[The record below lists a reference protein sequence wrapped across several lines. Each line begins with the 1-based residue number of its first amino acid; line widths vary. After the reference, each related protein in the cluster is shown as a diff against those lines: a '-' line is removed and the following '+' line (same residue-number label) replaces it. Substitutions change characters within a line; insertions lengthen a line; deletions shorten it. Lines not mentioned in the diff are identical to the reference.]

1 MKTNLP
7 VTDHEVALSPETLI
21 VSKTDL
27 KGLITYVNRDF
38 LQISG
43 FTENE
48 LIGESHNIVRHPD
61 MPVEAFADLWQTL
74 GQHRPWT
81 GYVKNRCK
89 NGDFYWV
96 EANVTPIWEG
106 GRVSGYMSVRRQADP
121 AVIRQVDEAYR
132 LFREQRQ
139 GGRRI
144 LRGAVVASGDG
155 LAGALRDMP
164 AASAFN
170 LIGLFVVAVLL
181 LLGFAGS
188 QLGAAAPVLA
198 VSAAGLG
205 FLALRQVAVGLLRP
219 LSTVSEIFRNIAA
232 GEYNNRLDFTRD
244 DEVGKVLQAMQA
256 MQIKLGCDVAEAR
269 RISEENLRIRI
280 GLDNVATNVMIA
292 DDGFNIIYMNRAI
305 NEMFAAAEADI
316 RKDLPGFSRAAL
328 IGASIDLFH
337 RHPAQQR
344 GMLKAL
350 ASTHRATIRLGGRT
364 FALAVTP
371 VTNERGLRLG
381 YAVEWLDRTAEVA
394 VEDEVAEI
402 VAAAA
407 RGDFSRRVDA
417 AGKHGFFL
425 RLANDLNRLLEIS
438 QQGLNDIAHVLGA
451 MAEGDLTKNI
461 AAEYDGTFGQLKDDA
476 NTTVARLREIVD
488 QIKVA
493 TDAITTAAQEIAA
506 GNQDLSSRTEEQAS
520 SLEETASSM
529 EQLTSTVRQNA
540 DNSRQASELAGNAQ
554 GIAVKGGEVVGQVV
568 QTMSAIHQSSSRIA
582 DIIGVIDGIA
592 FQTNI
597 LALNAAVE
605 AARAGEQGR
614 GFAVVATEV
623 RNLAQRSAAA
633 AKEIKELIADSV
645 DKVATGNRLAD
656 QAGRTMQEVVAS
668 IKRVASIM
676 VDISAA
682 SREQSAG
689 IDQVCLAVTQMD
701 EVTQQNAALVE
712 QAAAAAESLE
722 EQAQSLAQAVS
733 VFHVGAAPQRRVAP
747 PRRPL
752 AAPELPPPVN
762 SRGRSTERQMPPKV
776 PVQLDDE
783 WEEF

>member
-1 MKTNLP
+1 MKNNQP
-7 VTDHEVALSPETLI
+7 VTDKEVLLTPETLI

-27 KGLITYVNRDF
+27 KGRITYINRDF

-43 FTENE
+43 FAEAE
-48 LIGESHNIVRHPD
+48 LIGQSHNIVRHPD

-74 GQHRPWT
+74 AQNRPWT
-81 GYVKNRCK
+81 GFVKNRCK

-96 EANVTPIWEG
+96 RANVTPIWEDG
-106 GRVSGYMSVRRQADP
+106 KVTGYMSVRRLAEP
-121 AVIRQVDEAYR
+121 EITRQVDEVYR
-132 LFREQRQ
+132 QFREKRQ
-139 GGRRI
+139 GSLRI
-144 LRGAVVASGDG
+144 MRGSVISGSEGLGASV
-155 LAGALRDMP
+155 RDMS
-164 AASAFN
+164 AATAVN
-170 LIGLFVVAVLL
+170 LIALFVVAVLL
-181 LLGFAGS
+181 LLGFAGAY
-188 QLGAAAPVLA
+188 LGVIAPVLA
-198 VSAAGLG
+198 TVAAAIA
-205 FLALRQVAVGLLRP
+205 FFALQRTMAGVIRP
-219 LSTVSEIFRNIAA
+219 LGTVTDTFRRIAA
-232 GEYNNRLDFTRD
+232 GEYDNRFDFNRD
-244 DEVGKVLQAMQA
+244 DEVGKVLQSMQS

-292 DDGFNIIYMNRAI
+292 DDGLNIIYMNRAI
-305 NEMFAAAEADI
+305 HEMFAVAESDI
-316 RKDLPGFSRAAL
+316 RKDLPAFSCSTL
-328 IGASIDLFH
+328 LGANIDSFH
-337 RHPAQQR
+337 RNPAHQR
-344 GMLKAL
+344 QAL
-350 ASTHRATIRLGGRT
+350 GSLRGTHRTTIKLGGRT
-364 FALAVTP
+364 FSLAVTP
-371 VTNERGLRLG
+371 VINEHGQRLG
-381 YAVEWLDRTAEVA
+381 FAVEWLDRTAEVA

-402 VAAAA
+402 VGAAA
-407 RGDFSRRVDA
+407 RGDFSRRVGE

-425 RLANDLNRLLEIS
+425 RLAGDLNRLLEIS

-451 MAEGDLTKNI
+451 MAEGDLTKSI

-476 NTTVARLREIVD
+476 NTTVARLQEIVE
-488 QIKVA
+488 QIKQA
-493 TDAITTAAQEIAA
+493 TDAINTAAQEIAA

-540 DNSRQASELAGNAQ
+540 ENSRQASELAVNAQ
-554 GIAVKGGEVVGQVV
+554 GVAIKGGEVVSEVV
-568 QTMSAIHQSSSRIA
+568 QTMSAIHQSSSKIA

-633 AKEIKELIADSV
+633 AKEIKELISDSV
-645 DKVATGNRLAD
+645 SKVEAGNRQVD

-668 IKRVASIM
+668 IRRVAAIM
-676 VDISAA
+676 TEISSA

-722 EQAQSLAQAVS
+722 EQAHSLAQAVS
-733 VFHVGAAPQRRVAP
+733 VFHVGNDGRGALPAARRQLSGPAAEPVPNAQLAGKKAP
-747 PRRPL
+747 PL
-752 AAPELPPPVN
+752 A
-762 SRGRSTERQMPPKV
+762 SH
-776 PVQLDDE
+776 LDDE

>member
-1 MKTNLP
+1 MKVNMP
-7 VTDHEVALSPETLI
+7 VTGREVELGAETLI

-27 KGLITYVNRDF
+27 KGRITYVNRDF

-43 FTENE
+43 FAESE
-48 LIGESHNIVRHPD
+48 LIGVSHNIVRHPD

-74 GQHRPWT
+74 AENRPWS

-89 NGDFYWV
+89 NGDHYWV
-96 EANVTPIWEG
+96 EANVTPIWEEG
-106 GRVSGYMSVRRQADP
+106 QVTGYMSVRRRPDP
-121 AVIRQVDEAYR
+121 VIVRQVDELYR

-144 LRGAVVASGDG
+144 RRGAVVSGGEG
-155 LAGALRDMP
+155 LAGMLRDLP

-170 LIGLFVVAVLL
+170 LLGAFVVGVFL
-181 LLGFAGS
+181 LLGFAGN
-188 QLGAAAPVLA
+188 QLGVAAPILAVGAAAVAFLVLRLL
-198 VSAAGLG
+198 AGSVLKPLG
-205 FLALRQVAVGLLRP
+205 
-219 LSTVSEIFRNIAA
+219 TVTATFRSIAA
-232 GEYNNRLDFTRD
+232 GSYNNRFDFDRD
-244 DEVGKVLQAMQA
+244 DEIGKVLQAMQS
-256 MQIKLGCDVAEAR
+256 MQIKLGCDVAETR
-269 RISEENLRIRI
+269 RVAEENLRIRS

-292 DDGFNIIYMNRAI
+292 DDGLNIIYMNRAI
-305 NEMFAAAEADI
+305 HDMFAAAESDI
-316 RKDLPGFSRAAL
+316 RKELPAFSRAGL
-328 IGASIDLFH
+328 LGANIDIFH
-337 RHPAQQR
+337 KNPGHQR
-344 GMLKAL
+344 AMLKTL
-350 ASTHRATIRLGGRT
+350 SGTHRAAIHLGGRT
-364 FALAVTP
+364 FSLAVTP
-371 VTNERGLRLG
+371 VLNESGVRLG

-402 VAAAA
+402 VEAAA
-407 RGDFSRRVDA
+407 RGDFSRRVA
-417 AGKHGFFL
+417 PAGKQGFFL

-438 QQGLNDIAHVLGA
+438 QQGLKDIGLVLGA
-451 MAEGDLTKNI
+451 MAEGDLTRKI
-461 AAEYDGTFGQLKDDA
+461 DADYEGTFGQLKDDA
-476 NTTVARLREIVD
+476 NSTVARLRDIID
-488 QIKVA
+488 QIRVA
-493 TDAITTAAQEIAA
+493 TDAINTAAQEIAA

-540 DNSRQASELAGNAQ
+540 ENARQASELAGSAQ
-554 GIAVKGGEVVGQVV
+554 GVAAKGGEVVDQVV

-633 AKEIKELIADSV
+633 AKEIKELISDSV
-645 DKVATGNRLAD
+645 IKVETGNRLAE
-656 QAGRTMQEVVAS
+656 QAGKTMQEVLAS
-668 IKRVASIM
+668 IRRVAGIM
-676 VDISAA
+676 GDISSA

-689 IDQVCLAVTQMD
+689 IDQVCLAVNQMD

-722 EQAQSLAQAVS
+722 EQAHGLARAVS
-733 VFHVGAAPQRRVAP
+733 VFRVGSEAA
-747 PRRPL
+747 L
-752 AAPELPPPVN
+752 ATARQPLPPPPVRREL
-762 SRGRSTERQMPPKV
+762 SAGSKSAPP
-776 PVQLDDE
+776 PTSLRLDDE